1 MAWPPAGGGACGWL
15 GTWLWCARAP
25 GLISVRDPAVQPV
38 GDVMVDGV
46 IPLG

>member
-1 MAWPPAGGGACGWL
+1 MVVVRAGA
-15 GTWLWCARAP
+15 